1 MALFDWVVVGVY
13 VLIALGIGVAFK
25 KKADASTEGFFL
37 ADRSLTWVVAGTSIV
52 ATSFSADTPV
62 FVAGMSRDTGI
73 HYNWFWWSA
82 IIGQLAT
89 VFFFSRLWRRSAIVT
104 DIEFLM
110 KRYERTTEN
119 HVLRIFKVFFD
130 GVYINCVIMA
140 SVTLAMAKV
149 FKVVLGLSDHA
160 LYHLPIIGDVTS
172 TGLLLCVL
180 GSAAVL
186 YSALSGLYGVVYTD
200 LIQFALAMTG
210 SIILAIVV
218 YANIST
224 GDGLHANL
232 ESAPGFDT
240 AVLNFLPDLNHWD
253 TAVFTF
259 LVFIGVSWWS
269 AAPGSG
275 YTVQRLLST
284 RSERDSFFAFLWYN
298 ICHYLLRPW
307 PWIIV
312 GVCSLYYFPDLEDPE
327 ASFPSM
333 IAKFMPVGLKGVMVA
348 SLLAAF
354 MSTIDTHLNWGV
366 SYLINDFYQPYLRP
380 GKPPHHYVTVSR
392 VFMVLLTIVA
402 LLVTV
407 RLTTILD
414 AYKYLGLFWGG
425 IGTVMIA
432 RWYWWRV
439 TAWSEIVAIAVSLVV
454 GNLAAYFLADPEG
467 ADYFGI
473 RLLLT
478 IGISTVAWVGV
489 TLWVNKR
496 PRPQALAFYREMRIA
511 GPGWRRVSEETG
523 VAPEEQSLV
532 TSGAAWLLC
541 CALMIAILVG
551 TGKLLFHE
559 WTAAGICV
567 AVAGVSAFGLAR
579 VTRGFNMLR

>member
-1 MALFDWVVVGVY
+1 VALFDWVIVGMY
-13 VLIALGIGVAFK
+13 VLAAIAIGAAFK

-52 ATSFSADTPV
+52 ATTFSADTPV
-62 FVAGMSRDTGI
+62 FVAGMSRGTGI

-89 VFFFSRLWRRSAIVT
+89 VFFFSRLWRRSGIVT

-110 KRYERTTEN
+110 KRYEPTPEN
-119 HVLRIFKVFFD
+119 HLLRIFKVFFD

-149 FKVVLGLSDHA
+149 FKVVLGLSDQA
-160 LYHLPIIGDVTS
+160 LYHLPLIGDVTP

-180 GSAAVL
+180 GSTAVL

-210 SIILAIVV
+210 SILLAIIV
-218 YANIST
+218 YVNIST

-232 ESAPGFDT
+232 ESAPGFDR
-240 AVLNFLPDLNHWD
+240 AVLNFLPDLSHWD

-269 AAPGSG
+269 AAPGNG
-275 YTVQRLLST
+275 YTVQRMLST
-284 RSERDSFFAFLWYN
+284 RSERDSFLAFLWYN

-312 GVCSLYYFPDLEDPE
+312 GVCSLYYFPELADPE

-354 MSTIDTHLNWGV
+354 MSTLDT
-366 SYLINDFYQPYLRP
+366 Q
-380 GKPPHHYVTVSR
+380 K
-392 VFMVLLTIVA
+392 
-402 LLVTV
+402 
-407 RLTTILD
+407 
-414 AYKYLGLFWGG
+414 
-425 IGTVMIA
+425 
-432 RWYWWRV
+432 
-439 TAWSEIVAIAVSLVV
+439 
-454 GNLAAYFLADPEG
+454 
-467 ADYFGI
+467 
-473 RLLLT
+473 
-478 IGISTVAWVGV
+478 
-489 TLWVNKR
+489 
-496 PRPQALAFYREMRIA
+496 
-511 GPGWRRVSEETG
+511 
-523 VAPEEQSLV
+523 
-532 TSGAAWLLC
+532 
-541 CALMIAILVG
+541 
-551 TGKLLFHE
+551 
-559 WTAAGICV
+559 
-567 AVAGVSAFGLAR
+567 
-579 VTRGFNMLR
+579 